1 MRSRLVLA
9 EQQALP
15 AITLSAE
22 MAVREIAAVL
32 AHRRLVPVRC
42 CYVPMVAVVALARVL
57 PAMAAAVVAAPLQL
71 VAMLLLLQAQRAVTH
86 LAQPLV
92 H

>member
-1 MRSRLVLA
+1 LVLV

-32 AHRRLVPVRC
+32 ALRRLVLVRC
-42 CYVPMVAVVALARVL
+42 CYVPMVAVAALARVL
-57 PAMAAAVVAAPLQL
+57 LAMAVEAVVAPLL
-71 VAMLLLLQAQRAVTH
+71 
-86 LAQPLV
+86 
-92 H
+92 